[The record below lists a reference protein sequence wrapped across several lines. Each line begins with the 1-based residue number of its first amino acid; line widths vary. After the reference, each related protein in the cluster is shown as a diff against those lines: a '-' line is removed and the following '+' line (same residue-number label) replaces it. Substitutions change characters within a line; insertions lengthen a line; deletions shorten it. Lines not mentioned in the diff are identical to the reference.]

1 MGLRHLR
8 WINQHRILPLALL
21 RLILND
27 SLHDTFHHSN
37 ALKGKVHRTLWG
49 TLLEVIRAT
58 QSLSWRAQILE
69 TRPATAHPQWRI
81 IQPSQVYCEKGN
93 ATDESTPRRN
103 TKRLCEVFVKLLG
116 CVLACAL
123 SVSVRAP
130 CFTACWLEWRRSVFG
145 YIWKSQQVKIV
156 KSLPLIVIDCKLLVF
171 NFGY

>member
-123 SVSVRAP
+123 SVSVRAVR
-130 CFTACWLEWRRSVFG
+130 CWLEWIVLLSDVSVT
-145 YIWKSQQVKIV
+145 
-156 KSLPLIVIDCKLLVF
+156 
-171 NFGY
+171 